1 MTGKAALR
9 AIVDAVMNG
18 EEVDS
23 EDLALALVMM
33 DRLLNESVVHL
44 TSLCGLKRVD
54 RRAAEF
60 VASEYFGTIRAAAQT
75 PPSVW
80 LGEAGNPK
88 NPEMQERRALA
99 KARTANLL
107 H

>member
-1 MTGKAALR
+1 MTSKAALS
-9 AIVDAVMNG
+9 AIVDAVMAG

-23 EDLALALVMM
+23 DDLALALVMM

-44 TSLCGLKRVD
+44 TALCGFKQVD

-60 VASEYFGTIRAAAQT
+60 VANKYFGSLRAAAQT

-80 LGEAGNPK
+80 LGEAGDPK
-88 NPEMQERRALA
+88 NPEMQERQALA
-99 KARTANLL
+99 KARAANLL